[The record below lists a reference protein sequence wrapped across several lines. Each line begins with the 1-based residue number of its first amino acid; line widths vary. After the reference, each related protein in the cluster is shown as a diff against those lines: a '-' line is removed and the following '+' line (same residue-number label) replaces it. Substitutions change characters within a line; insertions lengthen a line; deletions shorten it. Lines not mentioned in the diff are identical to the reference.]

1 MTIAGQLFTIT
12 QEGSLQSTSPTI
24 TVGTV
29 TACNA
34 GTQVEVPVS
43 ISDTADRLNCS
54 FSVTFDK
61 AKLQYTGKTSGDMG
75 ASVLVSSTADI
86 NATGIVQPI
95 VTFEEGGATSGVI
108 CKFKFSLLS
117 SLAEGSQLDLTIGD
131 ISPEDTYCGESG
143 AIQCTGE
150 CSTWTDVID
159 KYNAYV
165 GGQASWTDVITCYS
179 QYTAS

>member
-34 GTQVEVPVS
+34 GTQIEVPVT
-43 ISDTADRLNCS
+43 ISDTADRLDCS

-61 AKLQYTGKTSGDMG
+61 AKLQYAGKTSGDMG
-75 ASVLVSSTADI
+75 ASVLVASTADI
-86 NATGIVQPI
+86 NAIGIVQPI
-95 VTFEEGGATSGVI
+95 VTFEEGGATSGII
-108 CKFKFSLLS
+108 CKFKFTLLS
-117 SLAEGSQLDLTIGD
+117 AISESSQVELTIGD
-131 ISPEDTYCGESG
+131 ISPATTYCGESG
-143 AIQCTGE
+143 AVKCTGE
-150 CSTWTDVID
+150 CSTWTDVIT

-165 GGQASWTDVITCYS
+165 SGQATWTDVITCYS
-179 QYTAS
+179 QYAS